1 MIILFSKFRQDV
13 KILLHDNNMTYSQ
26 ISEKTGIAESTIKCF
41 MCGASDSRRIAEC
54 ISDVLDCELVYSN
67 GSYMIK
73 DKKEEKRR
81 EMMFRIKEL
90 RLQKG
95 ITQEQLAQ
103 HLNVAKSTIGMWE
116 NEKREPNF
124 KMLIRIAD
132 YFDCSIDYLLG
143 RTNDPMTK

>member
-1 MIILFSKFRQDV
+1 MLG
-13 KILLHDNNMTYSQ
+13 N
-26 ISEKTGIAESTIKCF
+26 
-41 MCGASDSRRIAEC
+41 
-54 ISDVLDCELVYSN
+54 
-67 GSYMIK
+67 
-73 DKKEEKRR
+73 
-81 EMMFRIKEL
+81 RIKEL